1 MNRIVVFI
9 ALIVLASTAF
19 GQSADEKKL
28 RSMVDEFLVG
38 ASTNDH
44 AIHDKFWAEDL
55 IYTRSAG
62 ARIDKAELMRGVR
75 SSPKNE
81 SPTSVYSAE
90 DVKINIFGTAA
101 IVAFKLV
108 GTTTKAD
115 GSKSVSQFLNTG
127 TFFKRKGVWQAAAW
141 QATAIPEPKTANAT
155 TLASPSAEKPKP
167 IMGRTYVRGPR
178 GGCHYVNDKGKKVY
192 VNKDLCT

>member
-1 MNRIVVFI
+1 MTMTNKAFI
-9 ALIVLASTAF
+9 FFAILLLSTFASA
-19 GQSADEKKL
+19 QSADEAKL
-28 RSMVDEFLVG
+28 RSMLQEFLVG
-38 ASTNDH
+38 AGTNDS
-44 AIHDKFWAEDL
+44 AVHDRFWAEDL

-62 ARIDKAELMRGVR
+62 SRIDKAELMKGVR
-75 SSPKNE
+75 SSPKNDA
-81 SPTSVYSAE
+81 PTNVYSAE
-90 DVKINIFGTAA
+90 DVKINVFGNAA

-141 QATAIPEPKTANAT
+141 QATAIPEPKTANAST
-155 TLASPSAEKPKP
+155 TPEAPKP

-178 GGCHYVNDKGKKVY
+178 GGCHYVNEAGKKIY
-192 VNKDLCT
+192 VKKELCS

>member
-1 MNRIVVFI
+1 MTNKAVVFI
-9 ALIVLASTAF
+9 TILLLTGFVSA
-19 GQSADEKKL
+19 QSADETKL
-28 RSMVDEFLVG
+28 RSMLQEFLVG
-38 ASTNDH
+38 ASTND
-44 AIHDKFWAEDL
+44 AAVHDRFWAEDL
-55 IYTRSAG
+55 IYTRSSG
-62 ARIDKAELMRGVR
+62 ARIDKTELMKGVR

-90 DVKINIFGTAA
+90 DVKINIFGNAA

-108 GTTTKAD
+108 GTTTRQD
-115 GSKSVSQFLNTG
+115 GSKAVSHFLNTG

-141 QATAIPEPKTANAT
+141 QATAIPEPKTATAT
-155 TLASPSAEKPKP
+155 TVAEKPKP

-178 GGCHYVNDKGKKVY
+178 GGCHYVNESGKKIY